1 MLGGVAGFVGAA
13 ILGPRIGR
21 FNADGSVNEIRGH
34 SVPVSLNMH
43 LITMIRLPGL
53 LYWSKLNFFVKP

>member
-34 SVPVSLNMH
+34 SVPVSLNML
-43 LITMIRLPGL
+43 LITMIR
-53 LYWSKLNFFVKP
+53 